1 MTQIRAARQ
10 SRLVIH
16 SSKRKGSTLYKWSL
30 RITCATAGRN
40 YLGKT
45 RKTAFIVDKNRKPN
59 TKLGKTRKQRNT
71 PEQINHSFFSVKTKE
86 NKQKSAKSTKW
97 KIPMPRLKRL
107 LYSVGFNCRVDSTRQ
122 HYDMVYFRCLTN
134 RSF

>member
-40 YLGKT
+40 FLGKI
-45 RKTAFIVDKNRKPN
+45 RKTAFVVDKNRKPN
-59 TKLGKTRKQRNT
+59 TKLGKTRKQRKT
-71 PEQINHSFFSVKTKE
+71 PEQINRSFFSVKTKE
-86 NKQKSAKSTKW
+86 NKQKLAKSTKW
-97 KIPMPRLKRL
+97 KIPMPRLKGL
-107 LYSVGFNCRVDSTRQ
+107 LYSVGLNCRVDSTRQ
-122 HYDMVYFRCLTN
+122 HYDVVYFRCLTN